1 MCDREPSSG
10 CFFTSRKG
18 RESTPD
24 LATSPRRQ
32 LNPQQQASNT
42 NNNLRL
48 GQPPPMVIQDD
59 FRKVSGI
66 SNEIFR
72 QIETVERD
80 HDANTAAELEEVER
94 TGGEM
99 IVRTLNP
106 RHLSKQALDHAKR
119 FFSLQDARHIV
130 KLVEIVKRPAQTLG
144 LYIREGN
151 GQDRSDGVFIS
162 RIASESSVSTSGC
175 LQVNDEILAVN
186 MVDVTRMSIDDV
198 VIIMSI
204 PRRLVLVIRQSK
216 YPSQSTSFQQSSS
229 QYRTLEH
236 KAPVVVIKKDLSR
249 DEDLGDE
256 MDDDDRHS
264 SGGPHGRYH
273 PPMYS
278 NMSMERNREQEAE
291 RERERHH
298 RDLSAGRHGSDR
310 DRNMPVSR
318 SHLALGIMDSNGD
331 LNGGVDLYYN
341 SRPNQSATLDRDL
354 RSGRNRD
361 RRDQNN
367 SWLYQP
373 PPPPVITEQPKS
385 SHQHYQNSYEK
396 TYPKTLESLAEKV
409 HPFNPG
415 GSSYSTTPRR
425 MSATTSS
432 SRISSLYGSRTGTGK
447 GLIPRSGSD
456 QHLPRVEYDFGPP
469 RQQTQTLLRSSMKS
483 GAPASTGLSGYSRPY
498 GVASSTG
505 YAGSTAALATLS
517 RTRQRPIDYASDTEA
532 TCSSSPRSSYYYY
545 NRQTPASSAGLSSTL
560 SRFSSGTAG
569 SGLTSTTG
577 RGLRSNSLPRDVR
590 GTTSRPLQPMS
601 TLPSSASSRVRFE
614 RDKRNLLDQHSYDSD
629 GALSAPEI
637 PLNKRKDRGRLTSS
651 PSVFTADEYRAW
663 MSRTPSSSAIFDR
676 IRGSTSTSA
685 ASSIIRQKGQRF
697 TFSAENIPER
707 TRQSELL
714 YNYRPGHLSAIAT
727 LDRHADRSTSLKR
740 IKHLL
745 ELEQKHLANATREKE
760 MLQDRARV
768 LEINP
773 AEFLKYKV
781 ESAKP
786 GTDEAPPV
794 SGLLW
799 VHLLAGRGLRAHSG
813 NTNGSTTAPSAPE
826 LGATRDLYCVLEC
839 DRIHKARTVVRTGD
853 LVFDWDE
860 TFELDLVGNKELD
873 FLIYSWDPQYRHKLC
888 YKGSV
893 HMATLLKES
902 PIHQLALKIEPRGT
916 LYLRLRHTDPYHTYL
931 RRSKPLILPTRTKS
945 LSGGLFGGELEAVVM
960 RENITGGVPGGIA
973 TSMAVQSN
981 VPIIVRRCV
990 EEVERRGLDIIGLYR
1005 LCGSAT
1011 KKRILREAFERNA
1024 RTADLSPDAV
1034 PDINVITGVLRDYL
1048 RELPEPLFTKCLY
1061 QMMVDALTVC
1071 LQDDPEGNA
1080 KLMFSILDCL
1090 PKINR
1095 ATLIYLMDHLALVVS
1110 QAARNKMTPQNLAVC
1125 FGPILM
1131 LHSESRDKE
1140 LDFQEPINVLRY
1152 LLEIWPS
1159 KSVRELLMSPNTVQP
1174 IPPMRPPK
1182 GSPLPQP
1189 PPLPMK
1195 PASFS
1200 HSTGLVPTV
1209 SKGIRKPPP
1218 ALPARCTP
1226 VVVASPTSENSSSED
1241 EVQAMKPL
1249 TNRDSPRH
1257 VISSAR
1263 NVNGSNITRNEEK
1276 WSSGP
1281 PRHPPPQ
1288 LPARIRP
1295 GPPNFMPSRM
1305 QEANNSQSNGA
1316 TQQLKVITSG
1326 GDGPSPQS
1334 SHSSMSSSSPRSL
1347 PRSPNERLESAS
1359 HSTIPLEPMNKTS
1372 ENEDPMVETPSSSTG
1387 TEEDSRRELGERDDA
1402 DEESSE
1408 DDLK

>member
-32 LNPQQQASNT
+32 LNPQAAN

-48 GQPPPMVIQDD
+48 GPPPPMVIQDD

-216 YPSQSTSFQQSSS
+216 YPTPGSQYQQSSS
-229 QYRTLEH
+229 QYRSLEH

-256 MDDDDRHS
+256 MDDEDRHS
-264 SGGPHGRYH
+264 GGGPHGRYH

-278 NMSMERNREQEAE
+278 NMSMERDREREA
-291 RERERHH
+291 ERERHH
-298 RDLSAGRHGSDR
+298 RDLSAGRHNT

-331 LNGGVDLYYN
+331 LNGG
-341 SRPNQSATLDRDL
+341 LDRDL

-385 SHQHYQNSYEK
+385 SHQHYQSSYEK

-432 SRISSLYGSRTGTGK
+432 SRISSLYGSRTGTSK

-483 GAPASTGLSGYSRPY
+483 NAPGLSGYSRSY
-498 GVASSTG
+498 GVSSSTG
-505 YAGSTAALATLS
+505 YAGSSAALATLS

-545 NRQTPASSAGLSSTL
+545 NRQAPSAGLSSTL
-560 SRFSSGTAG
+560 SRFGGAAG
-569 SGLTSTTG
+569 SGLSSTTG

-590 GTTSRPLQPMS
+590 GTTSRPLQPLS
-601 TLPSSASSRVRFE
+601 TLPSAANSRVRFE
-614 RDKRNLLDQHSYDSD
+614 RDKRNLLDQYDSD
-629 GALSAPEI
+629 GALSAPEL
-637 PLNKRKDRGRLTSS
+637 PMSKRKDRGRLTSS

-685 ASSIIRQKGQRF
+685 ASSILRQKGQRF

-707 TRQSELL
+707 ARQSELL

-727 LDRHADRSTSLKR
+727 LDRHADRLTFFS
-740 IKHLL
+740 
-745 ELEQKHLANATREKE
+745 
-760 MLQDRARV
+760 
-768 LEINP
+768 
-773 AEFLKYKV
+773 EFLKYKI

-813 NTNGSTTAPSAPE
+813 NSNGSTPSSGIPPTN
-826 LGATRDLYCVLEC
+826 LGTTRDLYCVLEC

-960 RENITGGVPGGIA
+960 RENITGGVPGGMA

-1200 HSTGLVPTV
+1200 QTTGLVPTV

-1241 EVQAMKPL
+1241 EIEAMTPL
-1249 TNRDSPRH
+1249 TNRDSSR
-1257 VISSAR
+1257 IMSSAH
-1263 NVNGSNITRNEEK
+1263 NMNGSNVSRIEEK

-1295 GPPNFMPSRM
+1295 GPPTFIPPRI
-1305 QEANNSQSNGA
+1305 QEPNNGHPNGA
-1316 TQQLKVITSG
+1316 TQQLKVNNASG

-1347 PRSPNERLESAS
+1347 PRSPNERIETMG

-1372 ENEDPMVETPSSSTG
+1372 ENEEPMVETPSSSTG
-1387 TEEDSRRELGERDDA
+1387 TEEDSRRELGEREVDDA

>member
-1 MCDREPSSG
+1 MLKPTKEHGMLCCGRK
-10 CFFTSRKG
+10 KG

-32 LNPQQQASNT
+32 LNPQAAN

-48 GQPPPMVIQDD
+48 GPPPPMVIQDD

-216 YPSQSTSFQQSSS
+216 YPTSGSQYQQSSS
-229 QYRTLEH
+229 QYRSLEH

-256 MDDDDRHS
+256 MDDEDRHS
-264 SGGPHGRYH
+264 GGGPHGRYH

-278 NMSMERNREQEAE
+278 NMSMERDREREA
-291 RERERHH
+291 ERERHH
-298 RDLSAGRHGSDR
+298 RDLSAGRHNT

-341 SRPNQSATLDRDL
+341 SRPNQAATLDRDL

-361 RRDQNN
+361 RRDQTF
-367 SWLYQP
+367 LGDTYLK
-373 PPPPVITEQPKS
+373 KS
-385 SHQHYQNSYEK
+385 
-396 TYPKTLESLAEKV
+396 TIGLWVAAFRLAEKE
-409 HPFNPG
+409 
-415 GSSYSTTPRR
+415 
-425 MSATTSS
+425 
-432 SRISSLYGSRTGTGK
+432 
-447 GLIPRSGSD
+447 
-456 QHLPRVEYDFGPP
+456 LPQFFL
-469 RQQTQTLLRSSMKS
+469 QQ
-483 GAPASTGLSGYSRPY
+483 
-498 GVASSTG
+498 
-505 YAGSTAALATLS
+505 
-517 RTRQRPIDYASDTEA
+517 
-532 TCSSSPRSSYYYY
+532 
-545 NRQTPASSAGLSSTL
+545 
-560 SRFSSGTAG
+560 
-569 SGLTSTTG
+569 
-577 RGLRSNSLPRDVR
+577 
-590 GTTSRPLQPMS
+590 
-601 TLPSSASSRVRFE
+601 
-614 RDKRNLLDQHSYDSD
+614 
-629 GALSAPEI
+629 
-637 PLNKRKDRGRLTSS
+637 
-651 PSVFTADEYRAW
+651 
-663 MSRTPSSSAIFDR
+663 
-676 IRGSTSTSA
+676 
-685 ASSIIRQKGQRF
+685 
-697 TFSAENIPER
+697 
-707 TRQSELL
+707 
-714 YNYRPGHLSAIAT
+714 
-727 LDRHADRSTSLKR
+727 
-740 IKHLL
+740 
-745 ELEQKHLANATREKE
+745 
-760 MLQDRARV
+760 
-768 LEINP
+768 
-773 AEFLKYKV
+773 FLKYKI

-813 NTNGSTTAPSAPE
+813 NSNGSTPSSGIPPTN
-826 LGATRDLYCVLEC
+826 LGTTRDLYCVLEC

-960 RENITGGVPGGIA
+960 RENITGGVPGGMA

-1200 HSTGLVPTV
+1200 QTTGLVPTV

-1241 EVQAMKPL
+1241 EIEAMTPL
-1249 TNRDSPRH
+1249 TNRDSSR
-1257 VISSAR
+1257 IMSSAH
-1263 NVNGSNITRNEEK
+1263 NMNGSNVSRIEEK

-1295 GPPNFMPSRM
+1295 GPPTFIPPRI
-1305 QEANNSQSNGA
+1305 QEPNNGHPNGA
-1316 TQQLKVITSG
+1316 TQQLKVNNASG

-1347 PRSPNERLESAS
+1347 PRSPNERIETMG

-1372 ENEDPMVETPSSSTG
+1372 ENEEPMVETPSSSTG
-1387 TEEDSRRELGERDDA
+1387 TEEDSRRELGEREVDDA

>member
-1 MCDREPSSG
+1 MLKPTKEHGMLCCGRK
-10 CFFTSRKG
+10 KG

-32 LNPQQQASNT
+32 LNPQAAN

-48 GQPPPMVIQDD
+48 GPPPPMVIQDD

-216 YPSQSTSFQQSSS
+216 YPTSGSQYQQSSS
-229 QYRTLEH
+229 QYRSLEH

-256 MDDDDRHS
+256 MDDEDRHS
-264 SGGPHGRYH
+264 GGGPHGRYH

-278 NMSMERNREQEAE
+278 NMSMERDREREA
-291 RERERHH
+291 ERERHH
-298 RDLSAGRHGSDR
+298 RDLSAGRHNT

-341 SRPNQSATLDRDL
+341 SRPNQAATLDRDL
-354 RSGRNRD
+354 RSGR
-361 RRDQNN
+361 
-367 SWLYQP
+367 
-373 PPPPVITEQPKS
+373 K
-385 SHQHYQNSYEK
+385 
-396 TYPKTLESLAEKV
+396 
-409 HPFNPG
+409 
-415 GSSYSTTPRR
+415 
-425 MSATTSS
+425 
-432 SRISSLYGSRTGTGK
+432 
-447 GLIPRSGSD
+447 
-456 QHLPRVEYDFGPP
+456 
-469 RQQTQTLLRSSMKS
+469 
-483 GAPASTGLSGYSRPY
+483 
-498 GVASSTG
+498 
-505 YAGSTAALATLS
+505 
-517 RTRQRPIDYASDTEA
+517 
-532 TCSSSPRSSYYYY
+532 
-545 NRQTPASSAGLSSTL
+545 
-560 SRFSSGTAG
+560 
-569 SGLTSTTG
+569 
-577 RGLRSNSLPRDVR
+577 
-590 GTTSRPLQPMS
+590 
-601 TLPSSASSRVRFE
+601 
-614 RDKRNLLDQHSYDSD
+614 
-629 GALSAPEI
+629 
-637 PLNKRKDRGRLTSS
+637 
-651 PSVFTADEYRAW
+651 
-663 MSRTPSSSAIFDR
+663 
-676 IRGSTSTSA
+676 
-685 ASSIIRQKGQRF
+685 
-697 TFSAENIPER
+697 
-707 TRQSELL
+707 
-714 YNYRPGHLSAIAT
+714 
-727 LDRHADRSTSLKR
+727 
-740 IKHLL
+740 
-745 ELEQKHLANATREKE
+745 
-760 MLQDRARV
+760 
-768 LEINP
+768 
-773 AEFLKYKV
+773 FLKYKI

-813 NTNGSTTAPSAPE
+813 NSNGSTPSSGIPPTN
-826 LGATRDLYCVLEC
+826 LGTTRDLYCVLEC

-960 RENITGGVPGGIA
+960 RENITGGVPGGMA

-1200 HSTGLVPTV
+1200 QTTGLVPTV

-1241 EVQAMKPL
+1241 EIEAMTPL
-1249 TNRDSPRH
+1249 TNRDSSR
-1257 VISSAR
+1257 IMSSAH
-1263 NVNGSNITRNEEK
+1263 NMNGSNVSRIEEK

-1295 GPPNFMPSRM
+1295 GPPTFIPPRI
-1305 QEANNSQSNGA
+1305 QEPNNGHPNGA
-1316 TQQLKVITSG
+1316 TQQLKVNNASG

-1347 PRSPNERLESAS
+1347 PRSPNERIETMG

-1372 ENEDPMVETPSSSTG
+1372 ENEEPMVETPSSSTG
-1387 TEEDSRRELGERDDA
+1387 TEEDSRRELGEREVDDA